1 MASLYGGQQIIFP
14 SPVIGRGVRG
24 EGILLTLTIF
34 TLLLLITGYIA
45 GIVGSLT
52 GLGGAVILI
61 PVLILFLDVNIYYTI
76 GASIMAVI
84 ANSSG
89 AAMAYLQG
97 GYTNLRIGMFLETTA
112 VVGALVGGILILY
125 INPNIL
131 GVILGFVLILSA
143 YFTIKRKEDNEPQR
157 TSHSWAVKLQLES
170 DYPTKKG
177 VKAYQVQ
184 GVPLAWGAMFIAG
197 VLSSLLGIGSGVF
210 KVLAMDQAMKL
221 PYKVATATSNFMIGI
236 TAAVAAGIYF
246 SRGYIDP
253 VITFPVVIGVLF
265 GALSGAKMLPKIN
278 VHALR
283 IFFSIIITVLAV
295 QLVYKGLTG
304 HF

>member
-1 MASLYGGQQIIFP
+1 M
-14 SPVIGRGVRG
+14 
-24 EGILLTLTIF
+24 TLTIF
-34 TLLLLITGYIA
+34 TLLLFITGYVA
-45 GIVGSLT
+45 GVVGSLT
-52 GLGGAVILI
+52 GLGGAVVLI
-61 PVLILFLDVNIYYTI
+61 PVLILFLDVNLYYAI

-97 GYTNLRIGMFLETTA
+97 GYTNLRIGMFLETAA

-125 INPNIL
+125 IKPNML
-131 GVILGFVLILSA
+131 GVILGVVLILSA
-143 YFTIKRKEDNEPQR
+143 YLTIKRKEDKESQHF
-157 TSHSWAVKLQLES
+157 SHPWAVKLQLES
-170 DYPTKKG
+170 DYPTKEGLKS
-177 VKAYQVQ
+177 YQVQ
-184 GVPLAWGAMFIAG
+184 QVPVAWTTMFIAG
-197 VLSSLLGIGSGVF
+197 ILSSLLGIGSGVL

-253 VITFPVVIGVLF
+253 IITFPIVIGVLL
-265 GALSGAKMLPKIN
+265 GALSGAKMLPKIK

-283 IFFSIIITVLAV
+283 IFFSIIITILGV
-295 QLVYKGLTG
+295 QLIYKAFTG